1 MSILKAFTNHLKEF
15 VEDVQ
20 NVLPRDADLRTAKIF
35 LEGLIKVNPKSVIIS
50 WKECVNDVYKEKI
63 EEGDIDYFI
72 NKDYSIDLE
81 GTNQKNKILKTIEM
95 FRDKMNNMGDD
106 NKKKCMKYIQNL
118 TKLTNMYFSKQ

>member
-15 VEDVQ
+15 VEDIQ

-35 LEGLIKVNPKSVIIS
+35 LDGIIKVNPKSVIIG
-50 WKECVNDVYKEKI
+50 WKECVNDIYKDKI
-63 EEGDIDYFI
+63 AEGDIDYFI
-72 NKDYSIDLE
+72 NKDYSADLE
-81 GTNQKNKILKTIEM
+81 GTNQKNKILITIDM

>member
-15 VEDVQ
+15 VDDVQ